1 MGSRS
6 DHVAPKSLVAALVLS
21 FLAASPFGPGAT
33 VAAPAATPAYPVGE
47 RHLVTT
53 DRTAALRDPKHRDQ
67 VPITIW
73 YPAASGA
80 VERPLDIGPPGHPYF
95 KAGTAALNAPF
106 ADNRRRP
113 IVLFSHGFGG
123 SARMMAWFG
132 TALARR
138 GYVVVAVDHP
148 GNNGMHKMTLAGAVL
163 FWERP
168 VDLAAALSRVERDPA
183 VAAHIDPTRLGVAGF
198 SAGGFTALAAAGG
211 RVDIKRLHKF
221 CKAHPNDGV
230 CRPQAEFRVTSAEAK
245 AFLDSPAMKVERR
258 RSRRDLAI
266 AGVKAVFV
274 MAPALVQSFV
284 PASLERIHVPVSI
297 IVGDAD
303 KVVPPATNGEAAA
316 AMIPGAKI
324 KILPGVGHYDFLA
337 ECTAAGNA
345 NIPVCRT
352 AIPRARTHRQAI
364 NDALSLFGQ
373 TLGTPSI
380 RR

>member
-6 DHVAPKSLVAALVLS
+6 DQIAPKSLVASLVLS
-21 FLAASPFGPGAT
+21 FLTASPLGTGAT
-33 VAAPAATPAYPVGE
+33 VAAPAATRAYPVGE

-53 DRTAALRDPKHRDQ
+53 DRTAALRDAQHRDQ

-95 KAGTAALNAPF
+95 RSGAAAPNAPF
-106 ADNRRRP
+106 ADSERRP

-138 GYVVVAVDHP
+138 GYLVVAVDHP
-148 GNNGMHKMTLAGAVL
+148 GNNGANRMTLAGALL

-168 VDLAAALSRVERDPA
+168 ADLAAALSRLELDPA
-183 VAAHIDPTRLGVAGF
+183 IEAHIDPTRLAVAGF

-211 RVDIKRLHKF
+211 RVDIKRFRQF

-230 CRPQAEFRVTSAEAK
+230 CRPQAEFPVTSAEAK
-245 AFLDSPAMKVERR
+245 AFLGSPAMKVERR
-258 RSRRDLAI
+258 RSHRDLGI

-274 MAPALVQSFV
+274 MAPAIVQSFV
-284 PASLERIHVPVSI
+284 PASLARIHVPVSI
-297 IVGDAD
+297 ILGDAD
-303 KVVPPATNGEAAA
+303 KVVPPAANGEAAA

-337 ECTAAGNA
+337 ECTPAGNA
-345 NIPVCRT
+345 RIPICRT
-352 AIPRARTHRQAI
+352 GISRARTHRQAI
-364 NDALSLFGQ
+364 ADALSLLNQ